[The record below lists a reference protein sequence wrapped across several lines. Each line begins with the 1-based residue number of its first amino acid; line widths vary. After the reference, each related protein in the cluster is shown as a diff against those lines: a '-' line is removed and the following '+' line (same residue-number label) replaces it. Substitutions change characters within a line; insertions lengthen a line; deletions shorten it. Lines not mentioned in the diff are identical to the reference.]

1 MTEPDVKS
9 SGVKELIDRIRDE
22 GVHSARAEA
31 DRILAEAKARAARIV
46 ADAKAEA
53 AAVKKEARAA
63 MEREQTATIEA
74 LRIAARDTELELRSA
89 VMSGFE
95 EHVRRLVTDVT
106 TDGSVLRDMI
116 LVLAGRAA
124 EDLIQ
129 DKDAVILVPDRL
141 ADDLSAELD
150 EFLQKSA
157 VAFSADVLRKGI
169 ELIPSKEVQGGAR
182 VRLVGENLE
191 IDLSDEALSEMML
204 KLLLPR
210 YRKILVEAGQ

>member
-53 AAVKKEARAA
+53 AAIKKEARAA

-124 EDLIQ
+124 GDLIQ
-129 DKDAVILVPDRL
+129 DKDAAILVPNRL
-141 ADDLSAELD
+141 ADRVSAELD
-150 EFLQKSA
+150 EFLRQSTLA
-157 VAFSADVLRKGI
+157 LSADVLRQGI
-169 ELIPSKEVQGGAR
+169 ELIPSNEVQGGAR
-182 VRLVGENLE
+182 VRLVGEDLE
-191 IDLSDEALSEMML
+191 IDMSDEALSEMML

>member
-31 DRILAEAKARAARIV
+31 DRILTEAKARAARIV
-46 ADAKAEA
+46 TDAKAEA
-53 AAVKKEARAA
+53 AAIKKEARAA

-74 LRIAARDTELELRSA
+74 LRIAARDTELELRA
-89 VMSGFE
+89 AIMSGFE

-116 LVLAGRAA
+116 LVLSGRAA
-124 EDLIQ
+124 DDLLQ

-141 ADDLSAELD
+141 ADEVSAELD
-150 EFLQKSA
+150 EFLKRSA
-157 VAFSADVLRKGI
+157 GALSADVLRQGI
-169 ELIPSKEVQGGAR
+169 ELIPSSEVQGGAR
-182 VRLVGENLE
+182 VRLVGEDLE
-191 IDLSDEALSEMML
+191 IDMSNEALSEMML
-204 KLLLPR
+204 TLLLPR

>member
-9 SGVKELIDRIRDE
+9 SGVKELIERIRDE

-31 DRILAEAKARAARIV
+31 DRILTQAKARAARIV

-53 AAVKKEARAA
+53 AAIKKEARAS

-89 VMSGFE
+89 IMSGFE

-106 TDGSVLRDMI
+106 TDSSVLRDMI

-124 EDLIQ
+124 DDLIQ
-129 DKDAVILVPDRL
+129 DKDAVIFVPDRL
-141 ADDLSAELD
+141 ADEVSAELD
-150 EFLQKSA
+150 EFLRKSA
-157 VAFSADVLRKGI
+157 VALSGDVLRQGI
-169 ELIPSKEVQGGAR
+169 ELIPSNEIQGGAR
-182 VRLVGENLE
+182 VRLVGEDLE
-191 IDLSDEALSEMML
+191 IDMSDQALSQMML

>member
-53 AAVKKEARAA
+53 AAIKKEARAA

-124 EDLIQ
+124 DDLIQ
-129 DKDAVILVPDRL
+129 DKDAAILVPNRL
-141 ADDLSAELD
+141 ADKVSAELD
-150 EFLQKSA
+150 EFLRQSTLA
-157 VAFSADVLRKGI
+157 LSADVLRQGI
-169 ELIPSKEVQGGAR
+169 ELIPSNEVQGGAR
-182 VRLVGENLE
+182 VRLVGEDLE
-191 IDLSDEALSEMML
+191 IDMSDQALSQMML

-210 YRKILVEAGQ
+210 YRKILAEAGQ

>member
-9 SGVKELIDRIRDE
+9 SGVKELIERIRDE

-31 DRILAEAKARAARIV
+31 DRILAEAKARAARIM

-53 AAVKKEARAA
+53 AAIKKEARAS

-89 VMSGFE
+89 IMSGFE

-124 EDLIQ
+124 DDLIQ
-129 DKDAVILVPDRL
+129 DKDAVIFVPDRL
-141 ADDLSAELD
+141 ADEVSAELD
-150 EFLQKSA
+150 EFLRKSA
-157 VAFSADVLRKGI
+157 VALSGDVLREGI
-169 ELIPSKEVQGGAR
+169 ELIPSNEVQGGAR
-182 VRLVGENLE
+182 VRLVGEDLE
-191 IDLSDEALSEMML
+191 IDMSDQALSQMML

-210 YRKILVEAGQ
+210 YRKILAEAGQ

>member
-31 DRILAEAKARAARIV
+31 DRILTEAKARAARIV
-46 ADAKAEA
+46 TDAKAEA
-53 AAVKKEARAA
+53 AAIKKEARAA

-74 LRIAARDTELELRSA
+74 LRIAARDTELELRA
-89 VMSGFE
+89 AIMSGFE

-116 LVLAGRAA
+116 LVLSGRAA
-124 EDLIQ
+124 DDLLK

-141 ADDLSAELD
+141 ADEVSAELD
-150 EFLQKSA
+150 EFLKRSA
-157 VAFSADVLRKGI
+157 GALSADVLRQGI
-169 ELIPSKEVQGGAR
+169 ELIPSSEVQGGAR
-182 VRLVGENLE
+182 VRLVGEDLE
-191 IDLSDEALSEMML
+191 IDMSNEALSEMML

>member
-9 SGVKELIDRIRDE
+9 SGVKELIERIRDE

-53 AAVKKEARAA
+53 AAIKKEARAS

-89 VMSGFE
+89 IMSGFE

-124 EDLIQ
+124 DDLIQ
-129 DKDAVILVPDRL
+129 DKDAVIFVPDRL
-141 ADDLSAELD
+141 ADEVSAELD
-150 EFLQKSA
+150 EFLRKSA
-157 VAFSADVLRKGI
+157 VALSGDVLREGI
-169 ELIPSKEVQGGAR
+169 ELIPSNEVQGGAR
-182 VRLVGENLE
+182 VRLVGEDLE
-191 IDLSDEALSEMML
+191 IDMSDQALSQMML

-210 YRKILVEAGQ
+210 YRKILAEAGQ

>member
-9 SGVKELIDRIRDE
+9 SGVKELIERIRDE

-31 DRILAEAKARAARIV
+31 DRILTEAKARAARIV

-53 AAVKKEARAA
+53 AAIKKEARAS

-89 VMSGFE
+89 IMSGFE

-106 TDGSVLRDMI
+106 TDVSVLRDMI

-124 EDLIQ
+124 DDLIQ
-129 DKDAVILVPDRL
+129 DKDAVIFVPDRL
-141 ADDLSAELD
+141 ADEVSAELD
-150 EFLQKSA
+150 EFLRKSA
-157 VAFSADVLRKGI
+157 VALSGDVLRQGI
-169 ELIPSKEVQGGAR
+169 ELIPSNAVQGGAR
-182 VRLVGENLE
+182 VRLVGEDLE
-191 IDLSDEALSEMML
+191 IDMSDQALSQMML

>member
-9 SGVKELIDRIRDE
+9 SGVKELIERIRDE

-46 ADAKAEA
+46 ADAKVEA
-53 AAVKKEARAA
+53 GAIKKEARAS

-89 VMSGFE
+89 IMSGFE

-106 TDGSVLRDMI
+106 TDSSVLRDMI

-124 EDLIQ
+124 DDLIQ
-129 DKDAVILVPDRL
+129 GKDAVIFVPDRL
-141 ADDLSAELD
+141 ADEVSAELD
-150 EFLQKSA
+150 EFLRKSA
-157 VAFSADVLRKGI
+157 VALSGDVLRQGI
-169 ELIPSKEVQGGAR
+169 ELIPSNEVQGGAR
-182 VRLVGENLE
+182 VRLVGEDLE
-191 IDLSDEALSEMML
+191 IDMSDQALSQMML

-210 YRKILVEAGQ
+210 YRKILAEAGQ

>member
-9 SGVKELIDRIRDE
+9 SGVKELIERIRDE

-31 DRILAEAKARAARIV
+31 DRILTEAKARAARIV

-53 AAVKKEARAA
+53 AAIKKEARAS

-89 VMSGFE
+89 IMSGFE

-124 EDLIQ
+124 DDLIQ
-129 DKDAVILVPDRL
+129 DKDAVIFVPDRL
-141 ADDLSAELD
+141 ADEVSAELD
-150 EFLQKSA
+150 EFLRKSA
-157 VAFSADVLRKGI
+157 VALSGDVLRQGI
-169 ELIPSKEVQGGAR
+169 ELIPSNEVQGGAR
-182 VRLVGENLE
+182 VRLVGEDLE
-191 IDLSDEALSEMML
+191 IDMSDQALSQMML

>member
-9 SGVKELIDRIRDE
+9 SGVKELIERIRDE

-53 AAVKKEARAA
+53 AAIKKEARAS

-89 VMSGFE
+89 IMSGFE

-116 LVLAGRAA
+116 LVLSGRAA
-124 EDLIQ
+124 DELLK

-141 ADDLSAELD
+141 ADEVSAELD
-150 EFLQKSA
+150 EFLRRSA
-157 VAFSADVLRKGI
+157 GALSADVLRQGI
-169 ELIPSKEVQGGAR
+169 ELIPSSEVQGGAR
-182 VRLVGENLE
+182 VRLVGEDLE
-191 IDLSDEALSEMML
+191 IDMSNEALSEMML

>member
-1 MTEPDVKS
+1 MTKPDVKS

-31 DRILAEAKARAARIV
+31 DRILT
-46 ADAKAEA
+46 DAKAEA
-53 AAVKKEARAA
+53 ARIVAEAEAKAAATRNEARTA

-74 LRIAARDTELELRSA
+74 LRIAARDTSLELRSA
-89 VMSGFE
+89 IMSAFE

-124 EDLIQ
+124 DDLVQ
-129 DKDAVILVPDRL
+129 DKDAVIFVPDRL
-141 ADDLSAELD
+141 ADEVSAELD
-150 EFLQKSA
+150 EFLRKSA
-157 VAFSADVLRKGI
+157 VALSGDVLRQGI
-169 ELIPSKEVQGGAR
+169 ELIPSNEVQGGAR
-182 VRLVGENLE
+182 VRLVGEDLE
-191 IDLSDEALSEMML
+191 IDMSDQALSQMML

-210 YRKILVEAGQ
+210 YRKILAEAGQ

>member
-31 DRILAEAKARAARIV
+31 GRILTEAKARAARIV
-46 ADAKAEA
+46 TDAKAEA
-53 AAVKKEARAA
+53 AAIKKEARAA

-74 LRIAARDTELELRSA
+74 LRIAARDTELELRA
-89 VMSGFE
+89 AIMSGFE

-106 TDGSVLRDMI
+106 TDCSVLRDMI
-116 LVLAGRAA
+116 LVLSGRAA
-124 EDLIQ
+124 DELLK

-141 ADDLSAELD
+141 ADEVSAELD
-150 EFLQKSA
+150 EFLRRSA
-157 VAFSADVLRKGI
+157 GALSADVLRQGI
-169 ELIPSKEVQGGAR
+169 ELIPSSEVQGGAR
-182 VRLVGENLE
+182 VRLVGEDLE
-191 IDLSDEALSEMML
+191 IDMSNEALSEMML

>member
-9 SGVKELIDRIRDE
+9 SGVKELIERIRDE

-53 AAVKKEARAA
+53 AAIKKEARAS

-89 VMSGFE
+89 IMSGFE

-124 EDLIQ
+124 DDLIQ
-129 DKDAVILVPDRL
+129 DKDAVIFVPDRL
-141 ADDLSAELD
+141 ADEVSAELD
-150 EFLQKSA
+150 EFLRKSA
-157 VAFSADVLRKGI
+157 VALSGDVLRQGI
-169 ELIPSKEVQGGAR
+169 DLIPSNEIQGGAR
-182 VRLVGENLE
+182 VRLVGEDLE
-191 IDLSDEALSEMML
+191 IDMSDQALSQMML

>member
-46 ADAKAEA
+46 TDAKAEA
-53 AAVKKEARAA
+53 AAIKKEARAA

-124 EDLIQ
+124 DDLIQ
-129 DKDAVILVPDRL
+129 DKDAAILVPNRL
-141 ADDLSAELD
+141 ADKVSAELD
-150 EFLQKSA
+150 EFLRQSTLA
-157 VAFSADVLRKGI
+157 LSADVLRQGI
-169 ELIPSKEVQGGAR
+169 ELIPSNEVQGGAR
-182 VRLVGENLE
+182 VRLVGEDLE
-191 IDLSDEALSEMML
+191 IDMSDEALSEMML

>member
-9 SGVKELIDRIRDE
+9 SGVKELIERIRDE

-53 AAVKKEARAA
+53 AAIKKEARAS

-89 VMSGFE
+89 IMSGFE

-124 EDLIQ
+124 DDLIQ
-129 DKDAVILVPDRL
+129 GKDAVIFVPDRL
-141 ADDLSAELD
+141 ADEVSAELD
-150 EFLQKSA
+150 EFLRKSA
-157 VAFSADVLRKGI
+157 VALSGDVLREGI
-169 ELIPSKEVQGGAR
+169 ELIPSNEVQGGAR
-182 VRLVGENLE
+182 VRLVGEDLE
-191 IDLSDEALSEMML
+191 IDMSDQALSQMML

-210 YRKILVEAGQ
+210 YRKILAEAGQ

>member
-1 MTEPDVKS
+1 MSKPHIES

-31 DRILAEAKARAARIV
+31 DRILDEAKARAARIV

-53 AAVKKEARAA
+53 AKIVQEARST
-63 MEREQTATIEA
+63 MERDQTATLEA
-74 LRIAARDTELELRSA
+74 LRIAARDTSLELRSA
-89 VMSGFE
+89 IVAAFE

-106 TDGSVLRDMI
+106 TDGLVIRDMI

-129 DKDAVILVPDRL
+129 DKEAVVMLP
-141 ADDLSAELD
+141 ADTAEEVSAELD
-150 EFLQKSA
+150 SFLKHSA
-157 VAFSADVLRKGI
+157 AAISADVLREGI
-169 ELIPSKEVQGGAR
+169 ELIPSTKIRGGAR
-182 VRLVGENLE
+182 VRLVGEDLE
-191 IDLSDEALSEMML
+191 VDLSDQALSEMML

>member
-9 SGVKELIDRIRDE
+9 SGVKELIERIRDE

-53 AAVKKEARAA
+53 AAIKKEARAS

-89 VMSGFE
+89 IMSGFE

-106 TDGSVLRDMI
+106 TDSSVLRDMI

-124 EDLIQ
+124 DDLIQ
-129 DKDAVILVPDRL
+129 GKDAVIFVPDRL
-141 ADDLSAELD
+141 ADEVSAELD
-150 EFLQKSA
+150 EFLRKSA
-157 VAFSADVLRKGI
+157 VALSGDVLRQGI
-169 ELIPSKEVQGGAR
+169 ELIPSNEIQGGAR
-182 VRLVGENLE
+182 VRLVGEDLE
-191 IDLSDEALSEMML
+191 IDMSDQALSQMML

-210 YRKILVEAGQ
+210 YRKILAEAGQ

>member
-53 AAVKKEARAA
+53 AAIKKEARAA

-124 EDLIQ
+124 DDLIQ
-129 DKDAVILVPDRL
+129 DKDAAILVPNRL
-141 ADDLSAELD
+141 ADEVSAELD
-150 EFLQKSA
+150 EFLRQSTLA
-157 VAFSADVLRKGI
+157 LSADVLRQGI
-169 ELIPSKEVQGGAR
+169 ELIPSNEVQGGAR
-182 VRLVGENLE
+182 VRLVGEDLE
-191 IDLSDEALSEMML
+191 IDMSDEALSEMML

>member
-9 SGVKELIDRIRDE
+9 SGVKELIERIRDE

-53 AAVKKEARAA
+53 AAIKKEARAS

-89 VMSGFE
+89 IMSGFE

-124 EDLIQ
+124 DDLIQ
-129 DKDAVILVPDRL
+129 DKDAVIFVPDRL
-141 ADDLSAELD
+141 ADEVSAELD
-150 EFLQKSA
+150 EFLRKSA
-157 VAFSADVLRKGI
+157 VALSGDVLRQGI
-169 ELIPSKEVQGGAR
+169 ELIPSNEVQGGAR
-182 VRLVGENLE
+182 VRLVGEDLE
-191 IDLSDEALSEMML
+191 IDMSDQALSQMML